1 MRMFSTAV
9 LTVVKTL
16 ESTEMDLMWKYVSY
30 VAYSGHLGWHRFNV
44 LQRFSRYQSNVYI
57 SNVRDKVIYSK

>member
-30 VAYSGHLGWHRFNV
+30 VAYSGHLR
-44 LQRFSRYQSNVYI
+44 
-57 SNVRDKVIYSK
+57 